1 MGDFR
6 PAIRRADGRPPLAR
20 AWNKVWPRVQAS
32 RGWRSARNLVRQ
44 AALHKNVLLPAKE
57 RSEEAL
63 NFGGTQEITAGSR
76 ARMQVRAV
84 RERERASNEPSPGQL
99 DL

>member
-1 MGDFR
+1 MYG
-6 PAIRRADGRPPLAR
+6 AWILYTCSLSPLIL
-20 AWNKVWPRVQAS
+20 AS
-32 RGWRSARNLVRQ
+32 
-44 AALHKNVLLPAKE
+44 
-57 RSEEAL
+57 